1 MAIPKD
7 PTIWMPNDKAR
18 AFFADLDDWLRAT
31 GTHYK
36 CLAAAAGTTTNAN
49 GSVIRHG
56 CSMRIDVADKLI
68 AAKNAHP
75 NGIAPPEKKNPTGR
89 PIGVRVIDPPTA
101 ETINMSELEVRRQ
114 QVIDERNRRAMAHLA
129 QEKPGFNGKRVGSM
143 RPVWEMIA

>member
-7 PTIWMPNDKAR
+7 PTIWMPNEKAR

-36 CLAAAAGTTTNAN
+36 CLAAAAGTTTNAK

-75 NGIAPPEKKNPTGR
+75 NGIAPPAKKKPTGR

-101 ETINMSELEVRRQ
+101 ETIDVDELQARRDAVRL
-114 QVIDERNRRAMAHLA
+114 EREQRALFHLS
-129 QEKPGFNGKRVGSM
+129 QEKPGLSGKRFSM
-143 RPVWEMIA
+143 RPVWEQVA